1 MASLRRTIAVLSGTV
16 FLVMIGIS
24 IITPALPQYATEL
37 GASAF
42 LVGVLVGALPATRVL
57 LDLPSGAFGDRFGN
71 RFMMRCGLA
80 IIATSSLLAY
90 LSFDYWTLL
99 AVRATEGIGSAFYVT
114 SSLATLA
121 THAPIERRGRYMG
134 IYVNAL
140 LTGQVIGPV
149 LGGFVVVKW
158 GLKAPFGVYSILAVI
173 GFVLISTG
181 IEPNRRSEGPRARV
195 DLEVVRRLLRDPSYV
210 IVNIGVMGTFFIRAG
225 LITTV
230 IPLFIAYNWNGDP
243 TLDELWTGVLITTNA
258 AASLFTLYPSG
269 WLADRVGRKI
279 PFVSALILAGLVSPF
294 LFFATDL
301 GSAIPIMFVYGLA
314 LGLTGP
320 LAAWATDLTPPEN
333 LGTSMGLYRT
343 LGDLGFFL
351 GPVLL
356 AAVVNVTLV
365 NARVTITPFLVASG
379 WVILSGLLMLFARDP
394 AAERTRAAATTAKPG
409 NSTQRNGMAPTRGR
423 ARTRSGRSPCP
434 SSASRGPGPGRSPRH
449 SSSAC
454 PRTGSSPHCRS
465 G

>member
-37 GASAF
+37 GADPF
-42 LVGVLVGALPATRVL
+42 LVGVLVGALPATRVV

-71 RFMMRCGLA
+71 RFMMRCGLG
-80 IIATSSLLAY
+80 IIATTSLLAY

-99 AVRATEGIGSAFYVT
+99 VVRAAEGIGSAFYVT

-121 THAPIERRGRYMG
+121 KHAPVERRGRYMG

-140 LTGQVIGPV
+140 LIGQVIGPAI
-149 LGGFVVVKW
+149 GGFVVLRG
-158 GLKAPFGVYSILAVI
+158 GLKAPFGVYSILSLI

-181 IEPNRRSEGPRARV
+181 IVPNRRSEGPRARV
-195 DLEVVRRLLRDPSYV
+195 DLTVVRRLLRDPSYV

-230 IPLFIAYNWNGDP
+230 IPLFIAYNWNVDP
-243 TLDELWTGVLITTNA
+243 ILAATLTGVLLTTNA
-258 AASLFTLYPSG
+258 VASLFTLYPSG

-279 PFVSALILAGLVSPF
+279 PFVTALVLAGLVSPL

-320 LAAWATDLTPPEN
+320 LAAWATDLTPQEN

-351 GPVLL
+351 GPFLL
-356 AAVVNVTLV
+356 ASVVHVTMANDRL
-365 NARVTITPFLVASG
+365 TIIPFLVASA
-379 WVILSGLLMLFARDP
+379 WAIVSGLLMLFARDP
-394 AAERTRAAATTAKPG
+394 AAERTRAAATAAKPG
-409 NSTQRNGMAPTRGR
+409 NST
-423 ARTRSGRSPCP
+423 
-434 SSASRGPGPGRSPRH
+434 
-449 SSSAC
+449 
-454 PRTGSSPHCRS
+454 
-465 G
+465 